1 MNKYLPQRVLRLSV
15 RSNQNILL
23 PAWQNEVTPG
33 SKMATAI
40 MPNSRLKKTD
50 VPNPMVDVTDRQ
62 GVHREH
68 FMDAFWYLEEVC
80 LFIPTLGYMFH
91 R

>member
-1 MNKYLPQRVLRLSV
+1 
-15 RSNQNILL
+15 
-23 PAWQNEVTPG
+23 
-33 SKMATAI
+33 MATAI

-62 GVHREH
+62 GVHRKH
-68 FMDAFWYLEEVC
+68 CMDAFWYLEEVC